1 MDMQAESE
9 LAPHQRA
16 VGFTRGTMLVM
27 LSIVSVQFGA
37 AVAKQLFDDVGPA
50 GVVLLRQ
57 GLAAVALM
65 AVARPA
71 IRGRTRR
78 DWAVVLSF
86 GAVLALMN
94 LTFYEAVDRLPLG
107 MAVTIELLGPLGLAV
122 ALSRRPREFAW
133 CGLALIGV
141 VLLSEG
147 GVAADAAGIVFALI
161 AAVGWATYILL
172 VGAAG
177 RRFVGVDGLAL
188 AMVVATAFSSPFGL
202 QAGRSLLSA
211 RVLALGAVVAL
222 LSAIVPFSLEVTAR
236 RSVAPGVFGVM
247 MSLSPAVAAL
257 SGFLILD
264 QRLALQQLAGM
275 ALVTLACAATIATAR
290 ESPTVPP

>member
-16 VGFTRGTMLVM
+16 VGFTHGTMLVM
-27 LSIVSVQFGA
+27 GSIVSVQFGA

-147 GVAADAAGIVFALI
+147 GVAADAAGIVFALL

-275 ALVTLACAATIATAR
+275 ALVTIACAATIATAR

>member
-1 MDMQAESE
+1 
-9 LAPHQRA
+9 
-16 VGFTRGTMLVM
+16 MLIM

-57 GLAAVALM
+57 GLAAIVLM

-71 IRGRTRR
+71 LRGRSRR
-78 DWAVVLSF
+78 DWAVVFGF
-86 GAVLALMN
+86 GAVLAVMN

-122 ALSRRPREFAW
+122 AFSRRGREFAW

-147 GVAADAAGIVFALI
+147 GVEVDAAGIVFALV

-177 RRFVGVDGLAL
+177 RQFVGIDGLAL
-188 AMVVATAFSSPFGL
+188 AMVAASIFSSPFGL
-202 QAGRSLLSA
+202 QAGSSLLA
-211 RVLALGAVVAL
+211 PRVLGLGAVVAL

-257 SGFLILD
+257 SGFLILG
-264 QRLALQQLAGM
+264 QRLTLQQLAGM
-275 ALVTLACAATIATAR
+275 ALVTVASAATVATAR
-290 ESPTVPP
+290 ESPAVQP

>member
-1 MDMQAESE
+1 MDMQTDIESK
-9 LAPHQRA
+9 PHQRA
-16 VGFTRGTMLVM
+16 AGFSRGTMLVM

-57 GLAAVALM
+57 GLAAVVLM

-71 IRGRTRR
+71 IRGRATR
-78 DWAVVLSF
+78 DWAVVLGF
-86 GAVLALMN
+86 GAVLAVMN
-94 LTFYEAVDRLPLG
+94 LTFYEAVARLPLG

-122 ALSRRPREFAW
+122 ALSRRPREYAW
-133 CGLALIGV
+133 CGLALVGV
-141 VLLSEG
+141 VLLGEG
-147 GVAADAAGIVFALI
+147 GVAVDIVGIVFALI
-161 AAVGWATYILL
+161 AAAGWATYILL

-177 RRFVGVDGLAL
+177 RRFQGVDGLAL
-188 AMVVATAFSSPFGL
+188 AMVAATLFSSPFGL
-202 QAGRSLLSA
+202 QAGRSLLSG
-211 RVLALGAVVAL
+211 RVLALGALVAL

-236 RSVAPGVFGVM
+236 RSVEAGVFGIM

-264 QRLALQQLAGM
+264 QALTLQQLAGM
-275 ALVTLACAATIATAR
+275 ALVTIASAATIATAR
-290 ESPTVPP
+290 ESPTVQP